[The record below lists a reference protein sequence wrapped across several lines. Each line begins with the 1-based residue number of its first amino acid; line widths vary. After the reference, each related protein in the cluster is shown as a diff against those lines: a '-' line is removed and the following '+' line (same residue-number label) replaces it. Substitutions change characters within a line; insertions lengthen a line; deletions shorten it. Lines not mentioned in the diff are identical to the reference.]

1 MFLLWFI
8 GVTLAGKSESR
19 LDLVKAFGFLE
30 RHCFT
35 QVISLN
41 QYILI

>member
-19 LDLVKAFGFLE
+19 LDLVQTFGFLE